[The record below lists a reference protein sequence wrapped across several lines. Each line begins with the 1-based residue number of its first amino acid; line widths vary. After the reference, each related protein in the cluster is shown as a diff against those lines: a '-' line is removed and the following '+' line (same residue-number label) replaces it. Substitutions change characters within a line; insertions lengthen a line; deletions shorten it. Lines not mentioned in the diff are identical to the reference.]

1 MTGKKS
7 ARARQSRSVPP
18 RHQPGEGRCLDIL
31 RQLSAYIDDELPS
44 DICAEL
50 RRHVGACPNCEVFI
64 ASLRNTVKLCRH
76 HQTPPLSPQERAII
90 RQEIL
95 QSSKLGAPQ

>member
-1 MTGKKS
+1 MMKKNP
-7 ARARQSRSVPP
+7 SRTKHSVHH
-18 RHQPGEGRCLDIL
+18 HQPGEGRYPDNLW
-31 RQLSAYIDDELPS
+31 QLSANIDDELPS

-50 RRHVGACPNCEVFI
+50 RRHVGACPNYEVFI
-64 ASLRNTVKLCRH
+64 ASLRDTVELCRH